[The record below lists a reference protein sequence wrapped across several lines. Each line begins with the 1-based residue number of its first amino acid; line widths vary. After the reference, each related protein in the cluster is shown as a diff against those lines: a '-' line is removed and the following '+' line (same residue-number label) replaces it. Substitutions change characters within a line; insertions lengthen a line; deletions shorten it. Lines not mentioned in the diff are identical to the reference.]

1 MESLKKNK
9 LTITNLRKVYDDDPN
24 FIALNDVSFE
34 VKDGEFLS
42 ILGPSGC
49 GKTTLLRIIVG
60 LLPPTSGTVLL
71 DDTDITHAPA
81 SARNM
86 GIVFQ
91 NYALFEN
98 MTVKEN
104 ICYAAILN
112 AKRKIKEAK
121 KQGKEYNADYKEKIS
136 AKAEELMANLGIS
149 EHANKRPGELSG
161 GQQQRVA
168 IARTLILHPQ
178 VMLFDEPM
186 SALDVATR
194 LQLRK
199 IIKDIQ
205 KKYGTTMIY
214 ITHDQEEAFAMSD
227 RILVMENSR
236 ISQIDTP
243 ENIISAPANDYVKQF
258 VVDNLQTKIES
269 LSRFMESGNE

>member
-1 MESLKKNK
+1 MEILKQK
-9 LTITNLRKVYDDDPN
+9 LVIDKVTKVYEDGAEAP
-24 FIALNDVSFE
+24 ALNEVSFDVGE
-34 VKDGEFLS
+34 GEFLS

-60 LLPPTSGTVLL
+60 LLSPSSGALYL
-71 DDTDITHAPA
+71 DGENITALPA
-81 SARNM
+81 SKRRM

-104 ICYAAILN
+104 ICYAARL
-112 AKRKIKEAK
+112 KAK
-121 KQGKEYNADYKEKIS
+121 KTGEATREQIEHR
-136 AKAEELMANLGIS
+136 AEELMAMLGIS
-149 EHANKRPGELSG
+149 EHSSKHPAELSG

-168 IARTLILHPQ
+168 IARTLILNPEI
-178 VMLFDEPM
+178 MLFDEPM

-199 IIKDIQ
+199 VIKNIQ
-205 KKYGTTMIY
+205 REYGTTMIY

-243 ENIISAPANDYVKQF
+243 ENIIAAPANDYVKHF
-258 VVDNLQTKIES
+258 VVDNLNQKIAS
-269 LSRFMESGNE
+269 LKRFTEMGK

>member
-9 LTITNLRKVYDDDPN
+9 LTINNLRKVYDDAPD

-60 LLPPTSGTVLL
+60 LLPPSSGTVLL
-71 DDTDITHAPA
+71 DDTDITYAPA

-121 KQGKEYNADYKEKIS
+121 KQGKEYNKDYKKTIS
-136 AKAEELMANLGIS
+136 AKADELMENLGIS

-199 IIKDIQ
+199 IIKNIQ

-258 VVDNLQTKIES
+258 VVENLQTKIES

>member
-1 MESLKKNK
+1 MEVLKSK
-9 LTITNLRKVYDDDPN
+9 LVIDSITKVYEDGSDTP
-24 FIALNDVSFE
+24 ALNEVSFDVRE
-34 VKDGEFLS
+34 GEFLS

-60 LLPPTSGTVLL
+60 LLAPSSGKILL
-71 DDTDITHAPA
+71 DGEDITDLSP
-81 SARNM
+81 SKRKM

-104 ICYAAILN
+104 ICYAARL
-112 AKRKIKEAK
+112 KAK
-121 KQGKEYNADYKEKIS
+121 KTGDASREQIEKR
-136 AKAEELMANLGIS
+136 AEELMESLGIS
-149 EHANKRPGELSG
+149 EHAGKRPGGLSG

-168 IARTLILHPQ
+168 IARTLILDPEI
-178 VMLFDEPM
+178 MLFDEPM

-194 LQLRK
+194 LQLRAL
-199 IIKDIQ
+199 IKDIQ
-205 KKYGTTMIY
+205 KKHGTTMIY

-236 ISQIDTP
+236 ISQIDVP
-243 ENIISAPANDYVKQF
+243 ENIIASPANDYVKHF
-258 VVDNLQTKIES
+258 VVDNLKEKIDS
-269 LSRFMESGNE
+269 LKRFMETGR